1 MDTPRTGGRDG
12 QLEIQ
17 QLKYF
22 LAVAQEQSFTRA
34 AKRLFVTQ
42 PNVSIQIRK
51 LEHELGTQLFH
62 RARGAVTLSP
72 AGELLDDCARSV
84 LSALEDTTTRIRT
97 LDNAPEQPLRV
108 GYVPSLG
115 GTIVPAIIVHIRKAA
130 PKAALAFEEITDS
143 LLIQEMLADGRLDV
157 GVGRL
162 SDQVEDSR
170 VLFSEE
176 FVIACPARGP
186 LRKRNFGDADV
197 FASTPFVIPSEGIG
211 LRTQILDICRSIG
224 FDPNVVLDAQ
234 SLDLLLGAVA
244 RGVGVCV
251 LPRLCL
257 DMKAGIAEM
266 PLEHRPATRT
276 ISLAWRRQAEVFRHH
291 PKLMWCLASCEAVP
305 ERMALIA
312 G

>member
-1 MDTPRTGGRDG
+1 
-12 QLEIQ
+12 LEIQ

-22 LAVAQEQSFTRA
+22 RAVAEEQSFTRA

-62 RARGAVTLSP
+62 RARGAVTLSS

-84 LSALEDTTTRIRT
+84 LSALEDTTARIRT
-97 LDNAPEQPLRV
+97 LHNDPESPLRI
-108 GYVPSLG
+108 GYLPSLG
-115 GTIVPAIIVHIRKAA
+115 STVVLAIVVHIRKAA
-130 PKAALAFEEITDS
+130 PETVLAFEEIADS
-143 LLIQEMLADGRLDV
+143 QLIQEMLADGRLDV
-157 GVGRL
+157 GVGWL
-162 SDQVEDSR
+162 PDETGVEDSR

-176 FVIACPARGP
+176 FVVACPARGP
-186 LRKRNFGDADV
+186 LRNRDFGDAGA
-197 FASTPFVIPSEGIG
+197 FALTPFVIPSAGIG

-224 FDPNVVLDAQ
+224 FEPNVVLEAQ

-257 DMKAGIAEM
+257 DMKAGITAM
-266 PLEHRPATRT
+266 PLGYRPAART
-276 ISLAWRRQAEVFRHH
+276 ISLAWRRQAEVFRRH
-291 PKLMWCLASCEAVP
+291 PELAWCLASCEAAP
-305 ERMALIA
+305 ERRELVA